1 MLSSHFRP
9 SRDAGYPPLIFEV
22 ISVRCLTVA
31 LLLPSGEP
39 GSRTSHDPQ
48 QWKSMLLL
56 QARHGA
62 ERRAGWGGGGGTE
75 CSRKWE
81 QAALG
86 AISERVAQ
94 SDFREVIN

>member
-1 MLSSHFRP
+1 M
-9 SRDAGYPPLIFEV
+9 AQEGGQGEGGW
-22 ISVRCLTVA
+22 VA
-31 LLLPSGEP
+31 
-39 GSRTSHDPQ
+39 
-48 QWKSMLLL
+48 
-56 QARHGA
+56 
-62 ERRAGWGGGGGTE
+62 E

>member
-1 MLSSHFRP
+1 M
-9 SRDAGYPPLIFEV
+9 V
-22 ISVRCLTVA
+22 
-31 LLLPSGEP
+31 
-39 GSRTSHDPQ
+39 
-48 QWKSMLLL
+48 
-56 QARHGA
+56 
-62 ERRAGWGGGGGTE
+62 GWGKGVCAE